1 VKGLGA
7 LVLGLELAA
16 LSDEDLVA
24 RVKRREYPAFVTIF
38 DRYRPNAVTFAV
50 RMLADA
56 DEAEHVTH
64 EAFVQVAKQATSFN
78 PKKASFKTWF
88 FAILRKLISKHALAT
103 RSSGVGGVARLE
115 NFSVLGHVADTSMAA
130 SRAEEVKALLESLGR
145 LKPVYREVVFLRRF
159 EKMGYDEIAKV
170 CGEKP
175 ATVKSRMNYAV
186 EQLRKGLH
194 RKA

>member
-1 VKGLGA
+1 

-16 LSDEDLVA
+16 LSDEDLVV
-24 RVKRREYPAFVTIF
+24 RVKRREYPAFVTLF
-38 DRYRPNAVTFAV
+38 DRYRSNAVTFAV
-50 RMLADA
+50 RMLGDA
-56 DEAEHVTH
+56 DEAEHVAH
-64 EAFVQVAKQATSFN
+64 EAFIQVVKQATSFN
-78 PKKASFKTWF
+78 PKKTSFKTWF
-88 FAILRKLISKHALAT
+88 FAILRKLISKHALVT
-103 RSSGVGGVARLE
+103 RSSGGGGGARIE

-130 SRAEEVKALLESLGR
+130 SRAEEVKTLLEGLCR

-175 ATVKSRMNYAV
+175 ATIKSRMNYAV

-194 RKA
+194 QKM